1 MSDPAADDR
10 TVAAVAT
17 HLLAQGAMVH
27 RLSSALTIAS
37 LLAVLLLVLL
47 LPPTRHGAIAL
58 VALAVIAGVVELWF
72 ALRVAFDARIFR
84 LLSRGDSPDG
94 LTLSAFDTAMGT
106 VGLMPPDKRGRPV
119 AARLQG
125 ALRLLRWQ
133 VTLLLTQVA
142 VLLATSAIF
151 AVLGG

>member
-1 MSDPAADDR
+1 MSDPTTDDR
-10 TVAAVAT
+10 TVAAIAT

-47 LPPTRHGAIAL
+47 LPPARHATVIL
-58 VALAVIAGVVELWF
+58 VALAVVAGLAELWF
-72 ALRVAFDARIFR
+72 ALRVAFDARVFR

-94 LTLSAFDTAMGT
+94 LTLSAFDTAMGAL
-106 VGLMPPDKRGRPV
+106 GLMPQDKRGRPI

-133 VTLLLTQVA
+133 VALLLTQVA
-142 VLLATSAIF
+142 ILLATSAIF